1 MSDECQEASL
11 VEQVEEMVTELS
23 CADRVSV
30 HRKNALGE
38 FDTLNAPAPVAHA
51 LVREILALRAER
63 NEADRLAGEAERR
76 RKYEEDELRRLR
88 CWSELVK
95 EAIGLR
101 FNDSLD
107 DVIPE
112 IERALSALK
121 ETSDE

>member
-1 MSDECQEASL
+1 MTWGSHCPQCGCENCEW
-11 VEQVEEMVTELS
+11 
-23 CADRVSV
+23 
-30 HRKNALGE
+30 
-38 FDTLNAPAPVAHA
+38 
-51 LVREILALRAER
+51 VRGAICDGGVRALRAER
-63 NEADRLAGEAERR
+63 DEADRLAGEAERR
-76 RKYEEDELRRLR
+76 RKYDEDELIRLR
-88 CWSELVK
+88 WWSERVK